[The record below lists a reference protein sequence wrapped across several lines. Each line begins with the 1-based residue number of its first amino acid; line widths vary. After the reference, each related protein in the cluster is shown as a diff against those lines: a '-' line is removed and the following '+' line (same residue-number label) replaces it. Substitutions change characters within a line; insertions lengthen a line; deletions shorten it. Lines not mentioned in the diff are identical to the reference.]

1 MCESYRN
8 YRVRGTNQI
17 KLAGLHKAV
26 KLIDVST
33 TDDSDYYVVLT
44 EELFAWIHSGL
55 CTSDV
60 TRVRFGQM
68 DTQVKICFFS
78 EMNADNFMVLEKKSE
93 S

>member
-44 EELFAWIHSGL
+44 EELFA
-55 CTSDV
+55 
-60 TRVRFGQM
+60 
-68 DTQVKICFFS
+68 
-78 EMNADNFMVLEKKSE
+78 
-93 S
+93 